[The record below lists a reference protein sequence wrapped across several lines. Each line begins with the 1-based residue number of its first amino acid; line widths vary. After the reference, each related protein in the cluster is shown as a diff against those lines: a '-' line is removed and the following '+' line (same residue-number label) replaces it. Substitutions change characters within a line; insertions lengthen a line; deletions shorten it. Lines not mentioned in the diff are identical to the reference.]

1 MLSGMDCRRPE
12 IVRSEIYQCH
22 SGKVR
27 WIYSR
32 FPLRLTLLFLTGPL
46 IFPITC
52 RAQVSYV
59 ARFTLEKQK
68 FLQGEPI
75 FCDFVIQN
83 TGARTF
89 SFRYRSPDR
98 ILNRD
103 LENEPHFSV
112 TTKNRRPLPDPAP
125 KPCGGAKGSAVYG
138 SVTLPPGQTHTERW
152 LVNQWARFSRPGKY
166 KIKAERRLPLLAEEP
181 GTPEFTDH
189 PVAY

>member
-1 MLSGMDCRRPE
+1 MIRGMNRGHLEIIKSKIYRR
-12 IVRSEIYQCH
+12 H
-22 SGKVR
+22 SGKIR
-27 WIYSR
+27 WLGSR
-32 FPLRLTLLFLTGPL
+32 LPLVFLF
-46 IFPITC
+46 TC
-52 RAQVSYV
+52 HAQVSYV

-112 TTKNRRPLPDPAP
+112 TTKNGRPLPDPAP
-125 KPCGGAKGSAVYG
+125 KPCGGAKGRAVYG
-138 SVTLPPGQTHTERW
+138 
-152 LVNQWARFSRPGKY
+152 
-166 KIKAERRLPLLAEEP
+166 
-181 GTPEFTDH
+181 
-189 PVAY
+189 